1 MDEASEEAV
10 EVVTTAVV
18 VVEVRVPRRRRLPRH
33 LPDPEMQHRGGQTSN
48 VMLIHL
54 HSAVVK
60 NIINLGK
67 VHTGVKS
74 QEPVHGKTSLSR
86 KIINEILTSLRH

>member
-1 MDEASEEAV
+1 MDEASEEAE
-10 EVVTTAVV
+10 EVVTTVEV
-18 VVEVRVPRRRRLPRH
+18 VVEVRAPQHRLLRH
-33 LPDPEMQHRGGQTSN
+33 LPDPEMQLKGGQTSN
-48 VMLIHL
+48 VMLTHL
-54 HSAVVK
+54 LSAVVK